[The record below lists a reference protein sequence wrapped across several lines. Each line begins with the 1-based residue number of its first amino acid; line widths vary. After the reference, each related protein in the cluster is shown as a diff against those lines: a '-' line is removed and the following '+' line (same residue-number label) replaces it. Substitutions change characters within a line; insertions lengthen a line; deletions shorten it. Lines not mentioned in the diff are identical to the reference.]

1 MLLPTDSKTPKQHRK
16 DENMSNNNN
25 VQKSFQNL
33 PGELKSSKCFSMRD
47 IQANNGK
54 AEEIFC
60 NPITK
65 QLINQDNC
73 TNPDSYENLDDVE
86 KYLSSALPDAQLAAG
101 IVNGTCAI
109 RIEQCLD
116 EKGTMDKE
124 AGRIVDKMDSYTEKT
139 PDGAGLTILFK
150 AHGVQFDEN
159 LYNTSDKSIGLEVL
173 MEGHTGKCITLSG
186 ESLTPGLGL
195 EERSDRFQEIMDKYL
210 KKPPKPVPAPAP
222 NVQSTMICK
231 SCMDDFEL
239 VLRAKSAKNGDKFK
253 ALMDGD
259 ASEYGGNTDKAVSA
273 LVCMI
278 AFWSGKDAKQM
289 DRIFRTSKLMFP
301 DWDSPSTG
309 DPNKTIGEAEIQSA
323 IQFTCATYSPKK
335 KSGRSADELI
345 VYSENGD
352 LTLFDYH
359 PEIGRRNDISI
370 SNLFAD
376 TYIKE
381 CRYVK
386 ERKKWFVFNGRV
398 WEENDMGA
406 MEKAKEFAEALLHYS
421 YSLPANT
428 PEQEAFRTKYIKYT
442 IGLQSRK
449 ARETLLK
456 DASSV
461 HPIRMNEFDK
471 DPYTLNCKNC
481 TLDLRTMEA
490 HIHNPDD
497 LLTKM
502 LGASYNPAAICRRWK
517 EHMEQVTAG
526 DTELIKFM
534 QKAFGYGL
542 TADTKYECF
551 FVLYGPT
558 SRNGKGTTM
567 ETIIEL
573 MGNYGKTSMPETLA
587 KKSSPNG
594 SGPSEDVARLAGAR
608 LVNFSEPEGT
618 MVLSASLV
626 KTLTGND
633 TVAVRFLHE
642 NSFEYRPT
650 YKIFINTNHLP
661 RTNDLTVFRSG
672 RVKVLPFNQ
681 RFVGGNQNQ
690 HLKKEL
696 SQPESLSGILNW
708 CIEGLRLLE
717 EEGFDEPDSVR
728 EATSDYAKASDKLGR
743 FIEDYL
749 EENPYGEILTD
760 EAYTVYSSWCK
771 ANGQFSEQRTLFN
784 QALESHGVTVK
795 KKRPRNNPGKNPL
808 SMILGYSW
816 QTGKEPAGFPV
827 SEE

>member
-1 MLLPTDSKTPKQHRK
+1 
-16 DENMSNNNN
+16 MSNNNN
-25 VQKSFQNL
+25 TQGGFQSL
-33 PGELKSSKCFSMRD
+33 PDELKSSKCFAMRD
-47 IQANNGK
+47 IQVNNGK
-54 AEEIFC
+54 GEEIFYS
-60 NPITK
+60 PIKK
-65 QLINQDNC
+65 QLINKDNC
-73 TNPDSYENLDDVE
+73 TLPDSYENLDDVE
-86 KYLSSALPDAQLAAG
+86 KYLSSALPDAHLAIG
-101 IVNGTCAI
+101 LINGTYAI
-109 RIEQCLD
+109 RMEQCFD
-116 EKGTMDKE
+116 EKGTMGKE
-124 AGRIVDKMDSYTEKT
+124 AGRIVDKMDSYTEKS

-150 AHGVQFDEN
+150 APGVQFDEN
-159 LYNTSDKSIGLEVL
+159 LYGTSNDSIGLEIL
-173 MEGHTGKCITLSG
+173 MEGHTEKCITLSG

-195 EERSDRFQEIMDKYL
+195 EERSDRFREIMDKYL
-210 KKPPKPVPAPAP
+210 KKSTPASATQPQTALICSSPA
-222 NVQSTMICK
+222 K

-239 VLRAKSAKNGDKFK
+239 MLKAKSSKSGDKIR

-259 ASEYGGNTDKAVSA
+259 ASAYGGDMAKARSG
-273 LVCMI
+273 LLCHL
-278 AFWSGKDAKQM
+278 AFWSNKDAAQM
-289 DRIFRTSKLMFP
+289 DRIFRSSGLFSN

-309 DPNKTIGEAEIQSA
+309 DPNVTIGEAEIQGA
-323 IQFTCATYSPKK
+323 IQFTNATYSPRK

-345 VYSENGD
+345 VHSKNGNVA
-352 LTLFDYH
+352 LSNFH
-359 PEIGRRNDISI
+359 PELSRRNDISI

-376 TYIKE
+376 IYIKE

-386 ERKKWFVFNGRV
+386 ERKKWFIFNGKV

-406 MEKAKEFAEALLHYS
+406 MELAKEFVEALLQYS
-421 YSLPANT
+421 YSLPSNT
-428 PEQEAFRTKYIKYT
+428 QEQEAFRMSYIKYT
-442 IGLQSRK
+442 GGLQSRK

-461 HPIRMNEFDK
+461 HPIRMDEFDK

-481 TLDLRTMEA
+481 TLDLRSMKA
-490 HIHNPDD
+490 HSHNPDD

-502 LGASYNPAAICRRWK
+502 ADVNYDPTATCRRWE
-517 EHMEQVTAG
+517 EHMDQVTGG
-526 DTELIKFM
+526 DTELKKYM
-534 QKAFGYGL
+534 QKSFGYSL

-551 FVLYGPT
+551 FILYGPT

-567 ETIIEL
+567 ETINTL
-573 MGNYGKTSMPETLA
+573 LGNYGKTSMPETLA

-608 LVNFSEPEGT
+608 LVNFSEPDGT

-661 RTNDLTVFRSG
+661 KTNDLTVFRSG

-681 RFVGGNQNQ
+681 QFVGKNQNQ
-690 HLKKEL
+690 HLKEEL
-696 SQPESLSGILNW
+696 RQPESLSGILNW

-717 EEGFDEPDSVR
+717 AEGFDEPDSVR
-728 EATSDYAKASDKLGR
+728 EATSDYAKASDKIGR
-743 FIEDYL
+743 FIEDCL

-760 EAYTVYSSWCK
+760 EAYTVYSSWCR
-771 ANGQFSEQRTLFN
+771 ANGQFSEQRTSFN

-795 KKRPRNNPGKNPL
+795 KKRPRRNPGKNPQ

-816 QTGKEPAGFPV
+816 QAGKEPISVPI